1 MDDRN
6 QIVRELAAPLASGRG
21 WMKFLG
27 ILSIV
32 SGALGALSIVGII
45 WAWLPIWLGVL
56 LFQAAS
62 GVEQAAISGDSTSF
76 VIAQNR
82 LKLYFVINGVTII
95 VAFALVVLF
104 LIFGGMALMAGIM
117 AHHAASPAL

>member
-32 SGALGALSIVGII
+32 SGALGALSIIGLV

-62 GVEQAAISGDSTSF
+62 GVEQAAISGDATSF
-76 VIAQNR
+76 VTAQNR
-82 LKLYFVINGVTII
+82 LRLYFMINGVMII

-104 LIFGGMALMAGIM
+104 LIFGGMALLVAL
-117 AHHAASPAL
+117 ATHHASPTL

>member
-32 SGALGALSIVGII
+32 SGVLGALSIVGII

-82 LKLYFVINGVTII
+82 LKLFVINGVTII

>member
-1 MDDRN
+1 MEDRN
-6 QIVRELAAPLASGRG
+6 EIVRELAAPLAAGRG
-21 WMKFLG
+21 WMKFLA

-32 SGALGALSIVGII
+32 SGALGALSIIGII

-62 GVEQAAISGDSTSF
+62 GVEQAAISGDLASF
-76 VIAQNR
+76 VVAQNR
-82 LKLYFVINGVTII
+82 LKLYFVINGVMII
-95 VAFALVVLF
+95 VGFALAMLF

-117 AHHAASPAL
+117 AHHATSPAL